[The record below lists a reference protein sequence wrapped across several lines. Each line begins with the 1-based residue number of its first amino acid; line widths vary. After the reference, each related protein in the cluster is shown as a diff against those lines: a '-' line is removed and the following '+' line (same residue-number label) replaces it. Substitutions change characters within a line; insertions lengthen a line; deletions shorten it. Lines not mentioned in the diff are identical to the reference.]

1 MKNDFSIIYQLNV
14 KLFQNSVLQFVQS
27 VYLSFSLSI
36 PNVRVNE
43 GLPFVIPSYYPL
55 DHSDLTFLL
64 SILTFLL
71 SILSKARNLKK
82 FLHFVQRDSSLHS
95 E

>member
-36 PNVRVNE
+36 
-43 GLPFVIPSYYPL
+43 
-55 DHSDLTFLL
+55 
-64 SILTFLL
+64 
-71 SILSKARNLKK
+71 LSKARNLKK
-82 FLHFVQRDSSLHS
+82 FLHFIQN
-95 E
+95 